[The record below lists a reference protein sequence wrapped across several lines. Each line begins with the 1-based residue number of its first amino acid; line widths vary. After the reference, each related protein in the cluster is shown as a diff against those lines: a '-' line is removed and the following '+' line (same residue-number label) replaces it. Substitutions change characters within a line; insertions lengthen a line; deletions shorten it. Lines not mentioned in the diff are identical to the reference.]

1 MKLTQ
6 HFKLEEFTNSQIAK
20 KLGIENTPNEEQLNN
35 IKFVAE
41 QLELIRNTYKMAIH
55 ISSGFR
61 SEELNNAVGGVPNSY
76 HCKGLAVDIN
86 QGTSRRNHNLFLV
99 IKRLMKLGLQV
110 EELIDEY
117 NYSWIHIA
125 FAKENPSLEVI
136 HTKEKKSKNA

>member
-6 HFKLEEFTNSQIAK
+6 HFKLEEFINSQTAK

-61 SEELNNAVGGVPNSY
+61 SEELNNAVGGVLNSY

-86 QGTSRRNHNLFLV
+86 QGSSRRNHNLFLV